1 MKNNNENN
9 EESKLMLKSSD
20 SLGSS
25 NSKKRSKNSIFNKNP
40 NYIIFIVIISV
51 IFLFLFFVIR
61 LYKKE
66 IKSGINDI
74 MEIQQI
80 IETKNYSLFLDNNT
94 IIEINNFIALCLNG
108 TLTNPIQKS
117 SQNPKISLLIPVYNS
132 EKTIKATI
140 RSIQNQNMS
149 DIEIIVIDD
158 NSNDSSIQLIEEL
171 QKEDKRIKLLKTKKN
186 KGTLY
191 TRSIGALNSKG
202 KYIMSIDHDDLFIN
216 NILNICY
223 EEAELNNIDII
234 EFSAYNTYNTYFIS
248 NTYTNKV
255 PIPHLLQFKE
265 DGLLIKQPELSSFIY
280 QKQNDTDTDDY
291 KLIDGLI
298 WGKCIN
304 SLIYKKSL
312 NLLGDIIYK
321 EKVYWTEDRIVNFA
335 LFRIANS
342 FKFMNISGI
351 IHYVSESMNS
361 NKLSH
366 FKRNQI
372 FHDEF
377 LNVISILNLTRNTKD
392 EKFVVVEFK
401 NAWKFY
407 SSNLNKDNK
416 KLSMDLF
423 KEIMNSTIIQPDKKE
438 ELAQDVKSTLTRE
451 NEIFSYYDNY
461 FN

>member
-9 EESKLMLKSSD
+9 EESKLMLKNSD
-20 SLGSS
+20 SLGSN
-25 NSKKRSKNSIFNKNP
+25 NSKKRTKNSIFNKNQ
-40 NYIIFIVIISV
+40 NYVIYIIIISA
-51 IFLFLFFVIR
+51 IFLFFFFMIK

-66 IKSGINDI
+66 IKTGINDI

-94 IIEINNFIALCLNG
+94 IIEINNFISICLNG
-108 TLTNPIQKS
+108 TLINPIQKS

-158 NSNDSSIQLIEEL
+158 NSNDSSVQIIEEL

-248 NTYTNKV
+248 NTYINKV
-255 PIPHLLQFKE
+255 PTPHLLQFKE
-265 DGLLIKQPELSSFIY
+265 DGLLVKQPELSSFIY

-351 IHYVSESMNS
+351 IHYVSESMS
-361 NKLSH
+361 TNKLSH
-366 FKRNQI
+366 FRRNQI
-372 FHDEF
+372 FHDE
-377 LNVISILNLTRNTKD
+377 LINVINVLNLTRNTKD

-401 NAWKFY
+401 NAWKMY
-407 SSNLNKDNK
+407 SSSLNKEYK
-416 KLSMDLF
+416 QLAMDLYR
-423 KEIMNSTIIQPDKKE
+423 EIMNSTIIEPNKKE
-438 ELAQDVKSTLTRE
+438 ELTKDVKSTLTKE
-451 NEIFSYYDNY
+451 NEIFSYYNNY
-461 FN
+461 F

>member
-9 EESKLMLKSSD
+9 EESKLMLKSSENI
-20 SLGSS
+20 GNN
-25 NSKKRSKNSIFNKNP
+25 NSKKRRENTILNKNA
-40 NYIIFIVIISV
+40 NYIIILIIISV
-51 IFLFLFFVIR
+51 IFLSCFLVIR

-66 IKSGINDI
+66 IKEGINDI
-74 MEIQQI
+74 LEIQQI
-80 IETKNYSLFLDNNT
+80 IEAQNYSLFLDNNT
-94 IIEINNFIALCLNG
+94 IIEINNFIGLCLNG
-108 TLTNPIQKS
+108 TLTNAIQKS
-117 SQNPKISLLIPVYNS
+117 SQNPKITLLIPVYNS

-149 DIEIIVIDD
+149 DIEIIIIDD
-158 NSNDSSIQLIEEL
+158 NSNDSSIHIIEEL
-171 QKEDKRIKLLKTKKN
+171 QNEDKRIKLLKTKKN

-248 NTYTNKV
+248 NTYTNRV
-255 PIPHLLQFKE
+255 PIPYLLQFKE
-265 DGLLIKQPELSSFIY
+265 DGLLVKQPELSSFIY
-280 QKQNDTDTDDY
+280 QKQNNTDNY

-351 IHYVSESMNS
+351 IHYVSESMS
-361 NKLSH
+361 ASKLPH
-366 FKRNQI
+366 YKRNQI

-377 LNVISILNLTRNTKD
+377 INVMNVLNLTRNTED
-392 EKFVVVEFK
+392 ENFVVVEFK
-401 NAWKFY
+401 NAWKMY

-416 KLSMDLF
+416 KLAMDLY
-423 KEIMNSTIIQPDKKE
+423 KEIMNSTIIQPNKKE
-438 ELAQDVKSTLTRE
+438 ELTQDVKNTLTKE
-451 NEIFSYYDNY
+451 KEISSYYNNIF